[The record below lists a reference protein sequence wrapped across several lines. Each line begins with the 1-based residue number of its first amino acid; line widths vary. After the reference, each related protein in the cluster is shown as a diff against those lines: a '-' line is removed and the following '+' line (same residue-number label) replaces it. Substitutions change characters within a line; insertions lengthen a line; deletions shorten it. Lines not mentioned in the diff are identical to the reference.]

1 MAPQLG
7 RPREFNEDEIL
18 EKIMGVFW
26 KYGYESTGLRHICD
40 ATGLQ
45 KGSLYKAF
53 AHKHDMYIKALSRY
67 ETTIIDQTV
76 LALTLSDV
84 PPRARLKAFLSA
96 PIEAVW
102 NQKDQRGCFLCNAA
116 ADYAAHDGETQ
127 NRVKHG
133 YAKLENA
140 LRVPVSEIHPDWPQ
154 AKINK
159 TAQLLLSIYSGLRIM
174 ARGAV
179 TRDRLEG
186 ARDMG
191 LAVLG
196 VP

>member
-1 MAPQLG
+1 MNNTLWHHA
-7 RPREFNEDEIL
+7 
-18 EKIMGVFW
+18 MS
-26 KYGYESTGLRHICD
+26 YEGTGLRHICD

-84 PPRARLKAFLSA
+84 HPRARLKAFLSA

-159 TAQLLLSIYSGLRIM
+159 TAQLLLSIYSKRATGPAPLVKYNLPPAYRHFLCVFYGLYPPLSSCGSRP
-174 ARGAV
+174 V
-179 TRDRLEG
+179 
-186 ARDMG
+186 
-191 LAVLG
+191 
-196 VP
+196 